1 MEKCVEN
8 FQSRRFLEQHIAKTL
23 QFYEPRA
30 VDPAGGFFHYF
41 LDDGTVYNATHRH
54 LVSATR
60 FVFNGAMARRHSGR
74 AAVADWARHGLA
86 HLEAFRL
93 PSGLYAWTVNHGQ
106 IEDATVMAYG
116 QAFVLLAKA
125 HAFSVGCATREDVAD
140 AFDRM
145 NDAFFRSADRAYADE
160 ITPEG
165 TLLDYRGQ
173 NANMHMCEACLAA
186 HEFTGDVRYLDRA
199 EMLIER
205 FAFDLA
211 AQSGDLVWE
220 HYHADWS
227 VDWDYNK
234 DNPGNIF
241 KPWGFQSTLGRP
253 RGALAASRLP
263 PWLGHPAWGAD
274 LWFCTRPF
282 ALRHRQ
288 IFLGASRVICQ
299 CVALVAAH
307 GRGRIFA
314 AIPSHLAVE
323 LGTHGRP
330 RIWCMVSHLGC
341 RWPKTR
347 KHQITRRQGGLPHH
361 GRLLGCAGGGW
372 PRGLSAQRLSSG
384 GSLLGDAGFLNHFAP
399 ALDIAV
405 QQLRQ
410 LRGAAGLGF
419 HIEAGQPLHHLGVG
433 QHFGHLGAQAVHH
446 FFGCFAGGRQG
457 IP

>member
-60 FVFNGAMARRHSGR
+60 FAFNGAMARRHSGR

-93 PSGLYAWTVNHGQ
+93 TSGLYAWTVNHGQ

-145 NDAFFRSADRAYADE
+145 NDAFFKSADRAYADE

-165 TLLDYRGQ
+165 ILLDYRGQ

-227 VDWDYNK
+227 VDWEYNK

-241 KPWGFQSTLGRP
+241 KPWGFQTGHQTEWAKLLMIAHQFRP
-253 RGALAASRLP
+253 NPRWVDRAAHLQRAAYRHGWDTQHGGLIYGFAPDHSPCDTDKYFWVQAESFASAWRLWRHTGEAEFLQQYQAIWQWSWAHMVDHEYGAWFRIL
-263 PWLGHPAWGAD
+263 GAD
-274 LWFCTRPF
+274 GRKLENTKSP
-282 ALRHRQ
+282 AGKVDYHTM
-288 IFLGASRVICQ
+288 GACWDV
-299 CVALVAAH
+299 
-307 GRGRIFA
+307 
-314 AIPSHLAVE
+314 LAV
-323 LGTHGRP
+323 
-330 RIWCMVSHLGC
+330 
-341 RWPKTR
+341 
-347 KHQITRRQGGLPHH
+347 GGLE
-361 GRLLGCAGGGW
+361 
-372 PRGLSAQRLSSG
+372 
-384 GSLLGDAGFLNHFAP
+384 D
-399 ALDIAV
+399 
-405 QQLRQ
+405 
-410 LRGAAGLGF
+410 
-419 HIEAGQPLHHLGVG
+419 
-433 QHFGHLGAQAVHH
+433 
-446 FFGCFAGGRQG
+446 
-457 IP
+457 

>member
-1 MEKCVEN
+1 LIDWEKFVVN

-41 LDDGTVYNATHRH
+41 LDDGTVYNTTHRH

-86 HLEAFRL
+86 HLAAFRL
-93 PSGLYAWTVNHGQ
+93 PSGLYAWTVDQGH

-125 HAFSVGCATREDVAD
+125 HAFSVGCATREEVAD

-145 NDAFFRSADRAYADE
+145 NEAFFKPADQAYADE

-186 HEFTGDVRYLDRA
+186 HEFTGEARYLDRA

-211 AQSGDLVWE
+211 SQSGNLVWE
-220 HYHADWS
+220 HYRADWS

-241 KPWGFQSTLGRP
+241 KPWGFQTGHQTEWAKLLMIAHQFRP
-253 RGALAASRLP
+253 NPRWVARAAHLQRAAYRQGWDAQHGGLIYGFAPDHSPCDTDKYFWVQAESFASAWRLWRHTGEAEFLQQYQAIWQWSWAHMVDHEHGAWFRIL
-263 PWLGHPAWGAD
+263 GAD
-274 LWFCTRPF
+274 GRKLENTKSP
-282 ALRHRQ
+282 AGKVDYHTM
-288 IFLGASRVICQ
+288 GACWDVLSV
-299 CVALVAAH
+299 
-307 GRGRIFA
+307 
-314 AIPSHLAVE
+314 
-323 LGTHGRP
+323 
-330 RIWCMVSHLGC
+330 
-341 RWPKTR
+341 
-347 KHQITRRQGGLPHH
+347 GGLE
-361 GRLLGCAGGGW
+361 
-372 PRGLSAQRLSSG
+372 
-384 GSLLGDAGFLNHFAP
+384 D
-399 ALDIAV
+399 
-405 QQLRQ
+405 
-410 LRGAAGLGF
+410 
-419 HIEAGQPLHHLGVG
+419 
-433 QHFGHLGAQAVHH
+433 
-446 FFGCFAGGRQG
+446 
-457 IP
+457 

>member
-1 MEKCVEN
+1 MVN

-41 LDDGTVYNATHRH
+41 LDDGTVYNRTHRH

-74 AAVADWARHGLA
+74 AAVTDWARHGLA
-86 HLEAFRL
+86 HLAAFRL
-93 PSGLYAWTVNHGQ
+93 PSGLYAWTVNHGH

-125 HAFSVGCATREDVAD
+125 HAFSVGCATREEVAD

-145 NDAFFRSADRAYADE
+145 NDAFFKAADQAYADE

-186 HEFTGDVRYLDRA
+186 HEFTGEARYLDRA

-211 AQSGDLVWE
+211 SQSGDLVWE

-241 KPWGFQSTLGRP
+241 KPWGFQTGHQTEWAKLLMIAHQFRP
-253 RGALAASRLP
+253 NPRWVERAAHLQRAAYRHGWDAQHGGLIYGFAPDHSPCDTDKYFWVQAESFASAWRLWRHTGEAEFLQQYQAIWQWSWAHMVDHEHGAWFRIL
-263 PWLGHPAWGAD
+263 GAD
-274 LWFCTRPF
+274 GRKLENTKSP
-282 ALRHRQ
+282 AGKVDYHTM
-288 IFLGASRVICQ
+288 GACWDV
-299 CVALVAAH
+299 
-307 GRGRIFA
+307 
-314 AIPSHLAVE
+314 LAV
-323 LGTHGRP
+323 
-330 RIWCMVSHLGC
+330 
-341 RWPKTR
+341 
-347 KHQITRRQGGLPHH
+347 GGLE
-361 GRLLGCAGGGW
+361 
-372 PRGLSAQRLSSG
+372 
-384 GSLLGDAGFLNHFAP
+384 D
-399 ALDIAV
+399 
-405 QQLRQ
+405 
-410 LRGAAGLGF
+410 
-419 HIEAGQPLHHLGVG
+419 
-433 QHFGHLGAQAVHH
+433 
-446 FFGCFAGGRQG
+446 
-457 IP
+457 

>member
-1 MEKCVEN
+1 MVVEKFVAN
-8 FQSRRFLEQHIAKTL
+8 FQSRRFLEAHEAKTL

-30 VDPAGGFFHYF
+30 VDPEGGFFHYF
-41 LDDGTVYNATHRH
+41 LDNGTVYNRTHRH

-60 FVFNGAMARRHSGR
+60 FVFNGAMARRHTGR

-93 PSGLYAWTVNHGQ
+93 PNGLYAWTVNHGK

-145 NDAFFRSADRAYADE
+145 NDAFFKPADRAYADE

-205 FAFDLA
+205 FAFELA

-220 HYHADWS
+220 HYHADWR

-241 KPWGFQSTLGRP
+241 KPWGFQTGHQTEWAKLLMIAHQFRP
-253 RGALAASRLP
+253 NARWVDRAVHLQLAAYWHGWDTQHGGLIYGFAPNHSPCDTDKYFWVQAESFASAWRL
-263 PWLGHPAWGAD
+263 WRHTGDTAFLKQYQD
-274 LWFCTRPF
+274 LW
-282 ALRHRQ
+282 AWSWAHM
-288 IFLGASRVICQ
+288 IDHEHGAWF
-299 CVALVAAH
+299 
-307 GRGRIFA
+307 RILSA
-314 AIPSHLAVE
+314 DGGKLENTKSPAGKVDYHTMGACWDVMSV
-323 LGTHGRP
+323 
-330 RIWCMVSHLGC
+330 
-341 RWPKTR
+341 
-347 KHQITRRQGGLPHH
+347 GGLE
-361 GRLLGCAGGGW
+361 
-372 PRGLSAQRLSSG
+372 
-384 GSLLGDAGFLNHFAP
+384 D
-399 ALDIAV
+399 
-405 QQLRQ
+405 
-410 LRGAAGLGF
+410 
-419 HIEAGQPLHHLGVG
+419 
-433 QHFGHLGAQAVHH
+433 
-446 FFGCFAGGRQG
+446 
-457 IP
+457 

>member
-1 MEKCVEN
+1 MVVEKFVAN
-8 FQSRRFLEQHIAKTL
+8 FQSRRFLEAHVAKTL

-30 VDPAGGFFHYF
+30 VDPEGGFFHYF
-41 LDDGTVYNATHRH
+41 LDDGTVYNRTHRH

-60 FVFNGAMARRHSGR
+60 FVFNGAMARRHTGR

-93 PSGLYAWTVNHGQ
+93 PNGLYAWTVNHGK

-125 HAFSVGCATREDVAD
+125 HAFSVGCATREDVAE

-145 NDAFFRSADRAYADE
+145 NDAFFRPADRAYADE

-205 FAFDLA
+205 FAFELA

-220 HYHADWS
+220 HYHADWR

-241 KPWGFQSTLGRP
+241 KPWGFQTGHQTEWAKLLMIAHQFRP
-253 RGALAASRLP
+253 NARWVDRAVHLQLAAYRHGWDTQHGGLIYGFAPDHSPCDTDKYFWVQAESFASAWRL
-263 PWLGHPAWGAD
+263 WQHTGDTAFLKQYQD
-274 LWFCTRPF
+274 LW
-282 ALRHRQ
+282 AWSWAHM
-288 IFLGASRVICQ
+288 IDHEHGAWF
-299 CVALVAAH
+299 
-307 GRGRIFA
+307 RILSA
-314 AIPSHLAVE
+314 DGGKLENTKSPAGKVDYHTMGACWDVMSV
-323 LGTHGRP
+323 
-330 RIWCMVSHLGC
+330 
-341 RWPKTR
+341 
-347 KHQITRRQGGLPHH
+347 GGLE
-361 GRLLGCAGGGW
+361 
-372 PRGLSAQRLSSG
+372 
-384 GSLLGDAGFLNHFAP
+384 D
-399 ALDIAV
+399 
-405 QQLRQ
+405 
-410 LRGAAGLGF
+410 
-419 HIEAGQPLHHLGVG
+419 
-433 QHFGHLGAQAVHH
+433 
-446 FFGCFAGGRQG
+446 
-457 IP
+457 

>member
-60 FVFNGAMARRHSGR
+60 FVFNGAMARRHTGR

-227 VDWDYNK
+227 VDWEYNK

-241 KPWGFQSTLGRP
+241 KPWGFQTGHQTEWAKLLMIAHQFRP
-253 RGALAASRLP
+253 NPRWVDRAAHLQRAAYRHGWDAQHGGLIYGFAPDPSPCDTDKYFWVQAESFASAWRLWRHTGEAEFLQQYQAIWQWSWAHMVDHEYGAWFRIL
-263 PWLGHPAWGAD
+263 GAD
-274 LWFCTRPF
+274 GRKLENTKSP
-282 ALRHRQ
+282 AGKVDYHTM
-288 IFLGASRVICQ
+288 GACGDV
-299 CVALVAAH
+299 
-307 GRGRIFA
+307 
-314 AIPSHLAVE
+314 LAV
-323 LGTHGRP
+323 
-330 RIWCMVSHLGC
+330 
-341 RWPKTR
+341 
-347 KHQITRRQGGLPHH
+347 GGLE
-361 GRLLGCAGGGW
+361 
-372 PRGLSAQRLSSG
+372 
-384 GSLLGDAGFLNHFAP
+384 D
-399 ALDIAV
+399 
-405 QQLRQ
+405 
-410 LRGAAGLGF
+410 
-419 HIEAGQPLHHLGVG
+419 
-433 QHFGHLGAQAVHH
+433 
-446 FFGCFAGGRQG
+446 
-457 IP
+457 

>member
-1 MEKCVEN
+1 MVN

-41 LDDGTVYNATHRH
+41 LDDGTVYNTTHRH

-86 HLEAFRL
+86 HLAAFRL
-93 PSGLYAWTVNHGQ
+93 PSGLYAWTVDQGH

-125 HAFSVGCATREDVAD
+125 HAFSVGCATREEVAD
-140 AFDRM
+140 TFDRM
-145 NDAFFRSADRAYADE
+145 NEAFFKPADQAYADE

-186 HEFTGDVRYLDRA
+186 HEFTGEARYLDRA

-211 AQSGDLVWE
+211 SQSGDLVWE
-220 HYHADWS
+220 HYRADWS

-241 KPWGFQSTLGRP
+241 KPWGFQTGHQTEWAKLLMIAHQFRP
-253 RGALAASRLP
+253 NPRWVARAAHLQRAAYRHGWDAQHGGLIYGFAPDHSPCDTDKYFWVQAESFASAWRLWRHTGEAEFLQQYQAIWQWSWAHMVDHEHGAWFRIL
-263 PWLGHPAWGAD
+263 GAD
-274 LWFCTRPF
+274 GRKLENTKSP
-282 ALRHRQ
+282 AGKVDYHTM
-288 IFLGASRVICQ
+288 GACWDVLSV
-299 CVALVAAH
+299 
-307 GRGRIFA
+307 
-314 AIPSHLAVE
+314 
-323 LGTHGRP
+323 
-330 RIWCMVSHLGC
+330 
-341 RWPKTR
+341 
-347 KHQITRRQGGLPHH
+347 GGLE
-361 GRLLGCAGGGW
+361 
-372 PRGLSAQRLSSG
+372 
-384 GSLLGDAGFLNHFAP
+384 D
-399 ALDIAV
+399 
-405 QQLRQ
+405 
-410 LRGAAGLGF
+410 
-419 HIEAGQPLHHLGVG
+419 
-433 QHFGHLGAQAVHH
+433 
-446 FFGCFAGGRQG
+446 
-457 IP
+457 